1 MAQTQTQTFACPD
14 CSEAF
19 PSFSKLKSHMY
30 YAHGRTVSKAIL
42 YGAPRPKEETE
53 WIRCPEC
60 GEDFQ
65 GETAYSK
72 HRAEIRRAQERDREL
87 AELQYQRRAQEAKL
101 AREAERARYQ
111 AQVQQTTAPQPQRR
125 GDDIDR
131 RKKQSDE
138 AMMQALFLVTGTAA
152 WFLYRKF
159 GAKK

>member
-1 MAQTQTQTFACPD
+1 MAQTFSCPD
-14 CSEAF
+14 CSESF
-19 PSFSKLKSHMY
+19 PSFSQLKGHMY
-30 YAHGRTVSKAIL
+30 HSHGRTVSKATL

-60 GEDFQ
+60 GEEFR
-65 GETAYSK
+65 GETAYRK
-72 HRAEIRRAQERDREL
+72 HLADIRRSRERDREL
-87 AELQYQRRAQEAKL
+87 EELQYRRRAEEAKR
-101 AREAERARYQ
+101 AREAERARYE
-111 AQVQQTTAPQPQRR
+111 AQSQRMTAPQPPRR

-138 AMMQALFLVTGTAA
+138 AMMQALFLITGTAT